1 MFRRY
6 ALVLAITL
14 FIAHAA
20 SGQTVAR
27 AYADNDG
34 KAHVAF
40 ANGVD
45 KIIKPEP
52 EQVGCADV
60 SVADDGRTV
69 GWSVLVQNCCTS
81 YPISTSIVV
90 YKDGHQHVITTRQM
104 IWKWRFI
111 EGGSQIAVLSGPRSR
126 GSIRGSSIR
135 LARKTVGIMG
145 WEPHPSRLGEELA
158 TGVSAL
164 GGVTVR
170 RERRFNGAIPARIR
184 QALSKAPK
192 ARAGDD

>member
-45 KIIKPEP
+45 KIIKPQP

-111 EGGSQIAVLSGPRSR
+111 ERAAKSPFCPAPFTGEHQRLVYTIGTENSWHHGMGATSLPLGRRIGNRSFSLR
-126 GSIRGSSIR
+126 WRN
-135 LARKTVGIMG
+135 
-145 WEPHPSRLGEELA
+145 
-158 TGVSAL
+158 SA
-164 GGVTVR
+164 
-170 RERRFNGAIPARIR
+170 P
-184 QALSKAPK
+184 
-192 ARAGDD
+192 

>member
-45 KIIKPEP
+45 KIIKPQP

-111 EGGSQIAVLSGPRSR
+111 ERGSQIAVLSGPVHEGASEARLYDWHGKQLASWD
-126 GSIRGSSIR
+126 GS
-135 LARKTVGIMG
+135 
-145 WEPHPSRLGEELA
+145 H
-158 TGVSAL
+158 
-164 GGVTVR
+164 
-170 RERRFNGAIPARIR
+170 IPPAWAENW
-184 QALSKAPK
+184 QQEFQP
-192 ARAGDD
+192 

>member
-45 KIIKPEP
+45 KIIKPQP

-69 GWSVLVQNCCTS
+69 GWSVLVHNCCTS

-90 YKDGHQHVITTRQM
+90 YKDGHQHVITARQM

-111 EGGSQIAVLSGPRSR
+111 EGGSQIAVLSGPVHGEHQRLVYTIGTESSWHHGMAAISLPIGRRIGNRSFSLR
-126 GSIRGSSIR
+126 WRN
-135 LARKTVGIMG
+135 
-145 WEPHPSRLGEELA
+145 
-158 TGVSAL
+158 SA
-164 GGVTVR
+164 
-170 RERRFNGAIPARIR
+170 
-184 QALSKAPK
+184 S
-192 ARAGDD
+192 